1 MVHGKNIQKR
11 SEVRQIMIQIWTDE
25 ERSIQERYNMWS
37 RELVE
42 IINESFGQK
51 FIQQKNGRN
60 INEAKQKKIGRNS
73 TKEKPKN

>member
-1 MVHGKNIQKR
+1 
-11 SEVRQIMIQIWTDE
+11 MIQIWTDE

-42 IINESFGQK
+42 IINESFEQK
-51 FIQQKNGRN
+51 IIQKKKERN
-60 INEAKQKKIGRNS
+60 INEANQEKNGQNS